1 MLWPN
6 NLRQRLKVYIPTS
19 NTRVS
24 LARDIHDGIAQD
36 LVAVG
41 YQLDSI
47 LARPEVDQKTRSD
60 LRNLRLYISQT
71 LLEVRRSLF
80 DLRRSATS
88 LRDELTRL
96 YLEICQ
102 NFSGE
107 VDLEEVTLPEST
119 QLSLIDITKEL
130 LTNAVQHS
138 DAQSIW
144 LRLITSD
151 QHVVLSVIDDGKG
164 GAQPRP
170 SRFGLIGV
178 RERVEEL
185 GGRYEM
191 SGKRGTEI
199 TISLPL

>member
-102 NFSGE
+102 NFSGN

>member
-1 MLWPN
+1 MLLPN
-6 NLRQRLKVYIPTS
+6 NLRRRLKVYIPTS

-130 LTNAVQHS
+130 LTNAAQHS